1 MIMVNLEFD
10 VCEELTKLRSLSR
23 INYLIEPRRKE
34 ERDGESGSEEAA
46 ARPRARSPS
55 PCADTCGEET

>member
-1 MIMVNLEFD
+1 MVNIEFD

-23 INYLIEPRRKE
+23 ILIEPRRKKV
-34 ERDGESGSEEAA
+34 RDGESGSEEAA